1 MVTKEMIGRMP
12 GPALAWRSG
21 PTNLLAHPALDFPR
35 KGDLVAVPTTPE
47 LQGLGPQRLSTRE
60 IEVLALVA
68 EGNGNK
74 EIGIHLHISERT
86 VKNHLT
92 GIMTKL
98 RASDRTHA
106 VVTAIRLGWLSI

>member
-1 MVTKEMIGRMP
+1 MIGRIP
-12 GPALAWRSG
+12 GPPLAWKSG
-21 PTNLLAHPALDFPR
+21 PTNLLVRPEINVHR
-35 KGDLVAVPTTPE
+35 KGALVSVPTTPE
-47 LQGLGPQRLSTRE
+47 LQGMGPQRLSSRE
-60 IEVLALVA
+60 TEVLALVA

-74 EIGIHLHISERT
+74 QIGMHLHISERT

-106 VVTAIRLGWLSI
+106 VVTAVRLGWLSI

>member
-12 GPALAWRSG
+12 SPPLAWRSG
-21 PTNLLAHPALDFPR
+21 PTNLLAHPALDIHR
-35 KGDLVAVPTTPE
+35 KGALVAVPTTPE
-47 LQGLGPQRLSTRE
+47 LQRLSNRE
-60 IEVLALVA
+60 NEVLALVA

-74 EIGIHLHISERT
+74 QIGMHLHISERT

-92 GIMTKL
+92 GIMSKL

-106 VVTAIRLGWLSI
+106 VVTASRLGWLSI